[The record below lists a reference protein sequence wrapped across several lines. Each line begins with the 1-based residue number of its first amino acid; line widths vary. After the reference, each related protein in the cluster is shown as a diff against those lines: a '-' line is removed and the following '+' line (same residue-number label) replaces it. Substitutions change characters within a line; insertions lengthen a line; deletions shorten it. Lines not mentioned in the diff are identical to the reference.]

1 MSMESLKKLIGF
13 VVGFAV
19 VSGGIYL
26 VRGGDRLKK
35 FEPYHSDQGQFSV
48 LFPGKPTKKLQ
59 LLRTPAGEIDLWMFS
74 AGSKKS
80 VFVVGYADYPQRLIN
95 NSDPTRMLDGARD
108 GAVRNVRGSLVDE
121 TEIDF
126 YGYPARELEI
136 EVPQK
141 GTVGARLILIDNRLY
156 QVMVVSQS
164 ARILDRKGSEFLD
177 SFSVDGIE

>member
-1 MSMESLKKLIGF
+1 MEFLKKLLGF

-59 LLRTPAGEIDLWMFS
+59 SVSTPVGEIDLWMFS

-80 VFVVGYADYPQRLIN
+80 GFAVGYGDYPQKIIN
-95 NSDPTRMLDGARD
+95 ESDPAKLLDGTRD
-108 GAVRNVRGSLVDE
+108 GAVSNVLGSLVNE
-121 TEIDF
+121 TELDF
-126 YGYPARELEI
+126 HGYPARELEI

-141 GTVGARLILIDNRLY
+141 ATVRARLILIDNRLY

-177 SFSVDGIE
+177 SFRVDGIE